1 MVNSMKSKITFILIL
16 LFIFTNLSIGIAENN
31 IPDLSNKLTNEERKF
46 LSKNKEFTYAL
57 MSDYFP
63 IEFIDSKDNPRGF
76 GVEYLKK
83 ASELLGIEFKL
94 VEDYKD
100 LTWSD
105 CLKRLE
111 NGEIDLLPSIN
122 QTTERNKFVE
132 FTQVYYYTRIIVVGN
147 NYDSLI
153 YEKSQLL
160 DYKLALVKDY
170 WLNDKL
176 SSLNTEN
183 YTNKDNIDN
192 IDTALKNV
200 NNFKAD
206 YALLE
211 NIVFDYYDQKSKYK
225 NLKIVGELDLDA
237 EVRIGV
243 SKNNKILASIL
254 NKVIDSVPKEAIFSN
269 TIKDDKENHTFY
281 YNFIIF
287 TLALVSLIVIKNL
300 YTKLLN
306 SKKVQKEFNKNKETF
321 IENLS
326 HDLKTPLASL
336 KVNVDLLKHGLINE
350 NYINQHYK
358 KMDKNLYTLN
368 EIINEL
374 NKITK
379 LKDDISIRNI
389 EYVEI
394 SSFLQDIYDENI
406 NAFLREDKLLEL
418 VHDEINMFNK
428 IRIEPFSMSRAIN
441 NLLCNSLKFTKGGG
455 ITKITY
461 LIDEDSIHISVKDNG
476 IGISKKDLNN
486 IFDRFYKVSKSR
498 NTTEKGKGL
507 GLAITKDIVELHN
520 GSITVESELGKG
532 TTFTII
538 IPI

>member
-1 MVNSMKSKITFILIL
+1 MMNYMKSKITLILIL
-16 LFIFTNLSIGIAENN
+16 LFVLTNFKIGFAENN
-31 IPDLSNKLTNEERKF
+31 ITNLSNKLTDEEKEF
-46 LSKNKEFTYAL
+46 LAKNKEFTYAL

-63 IEFIDSKDNPRGF
+63 IEFIDSKNNPRGF

-83 ASELLGIEFKL
+83 ASELLGVEFKL
-94 VEDYKD
+94 VEDYKN

-105 CLKRLE
+105 CLNKLRK
-111 NGEIDLLPSIN
+111 GEIDLLPSMN
-122 QTTERNKFVE
+122 KTEERKEFVE
-132 FTQVYYYTRIIVVGN
+132 FTQIYYDARIIVVGN
-147 NYDSLI
+147 NYDEVINSTD
-153 YEKSQLL
+153 QLNA
-160 DYKLALVKDY
+160 YKLALVKDY

-183 YTNKDNIDN
+183 FINKDNIDN
-192 IDTALKNV
+192 IDTVLKNV

-211 NIVFDYYDQKSKYK
+211 NIVFDYYGQKTKYK
-225 NLKIVGELDLDA
+225 NLRIVGELDLDA

-243 SKNNKILASIL
+243 SKNKKILASIL
-254 NKVIDSVPKEAIFSN
+254 NKVIDSVPKEDIFSN
-269 TIKDDKENHTFY
+269 VIKEDKKIHTSY
-281 YNFIIF
+281 YNFAIF

-306 SKKVQKEFNKNKETF
+306 YKKIQKEFNKNKETF

-326 HDLKTPLASL
+326 HDLKTPLSSL

-350 NYINQHYK
+350 SDKNQHYK

-368 EIINEL
+368 EIIDEL
-374 NKITK
+374 NEITK
-379 LKDDISIRNI
+379 LKDTISSRNF

-394 SSFLQDIYDENI
+394 SSFLQDIYDQNI
-406 NAFLREDKLLEL
+406 NAFLSEDKLLEL
-418 VHDEINMFNK
+418 IHDEKNMFNK
-428 IRIEPFSMSRAIN
+428 IRIEPFSFSRAIN

-461 LIDEDSIHISVKDNG
+461 LINENDIHISVKDNG

-486 IFDRFYKVSKSR
+486 IFERFYKVSKSR

-520 GSITVESELGKG
+520 GSISVESELGKG
-532 TTFTII
+532 TTFKII